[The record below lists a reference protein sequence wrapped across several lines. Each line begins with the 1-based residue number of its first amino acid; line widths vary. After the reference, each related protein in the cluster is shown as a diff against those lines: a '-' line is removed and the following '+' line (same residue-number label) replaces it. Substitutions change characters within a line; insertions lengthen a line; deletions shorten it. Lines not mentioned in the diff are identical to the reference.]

1 MIRLPTIPSPAE
13 LTDEVVQKLTSSYK
27 TTGTEV
33 WQQPYI
39 RKALLEMSAGKCCYC
54 ETKLGEESKYLEVEH
69 FHPKKYYPDEVVT
82 WENLLPVCKRCNAH
96 KSSHDTKREP
106 IIHPVQ
112 DEPKTHLRLTNYFLK
127 ANTPLGK
134 TTIEVVCLNDIDR
147 LVTPRFRLG
156 SQIIRELEELLDMVT
171 NCDHY
176 PAVKQRNQVVGKLT
190 VLLSLGT
197 RVAKYSATAATI
209 ILGED
214 SYHQTKQLLLK
225 NNWWNEE
232 LTQLEKEVECCALS
246 TTRL

>member
-1 MIRLPTIPSPAE
+1 
-13 LTDEVVQKLTSSYK
+13 
-27 TTGTEV
+27 
-33 WQQPYI
+33 
-39 RKALLEMSAGKCCYC
+39 
-54 ETKLGEESKYLEVEH
+54 
-69 FHPKKYYPDEVVT
+69 VT
-82 WENLLPVCKRCNAH
+82 
-96 KSSHDTKREP
+96 
-106 IIHPVQ
+106 

-171 NCDHY
+171 DGGHY
-176 PAVKQRNQVVGKLT
+176 PAVKQRNKVVGKLT

-197 RVAKYSATAATI
+197 RVAKYSATVATI

-225 NNWWNEE
+225 NNWWNEG

-246 TTRL
+246 TTK